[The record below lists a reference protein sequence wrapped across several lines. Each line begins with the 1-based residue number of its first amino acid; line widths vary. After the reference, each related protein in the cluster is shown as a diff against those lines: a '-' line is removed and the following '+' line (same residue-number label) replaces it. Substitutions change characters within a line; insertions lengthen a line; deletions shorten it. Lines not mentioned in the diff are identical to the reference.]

1 MLPAPTGRTE
11 DLAFVSIHPLA
22 ACWTMHEFDRKTC
35 SLIGRGMVEKKVL
48 VRRKQKRVTAK
59 LAPFRSGVISK
70 IAACS
75 RDKKVDGG
83 NGCLFKRVAAK
94 LAVCWKWVVA
104 KIAAHATVQRCA
116 TTLPTPGLAAALRV
130 IHDDFGIERSD
141 SARNRHR
148 NVNEMMIF
156 ETVAVHKEMGL

>member
-1 MLPAPTGRTE
+1 M
-11 DLAFVSIHPLA
+11 
-22 ACWTMHEFDRKTC
+22 
-35 SLIGRGMVEKKVL
+35 
-48 VRRKQKRVTAK
+48 TAK
-59 LAPFRSGVISK
+59 LALFRSGVISK

-75 RDKKVDGG
+75 R
-83 NGCLFKRVAAK
+83 FKRVAAK

-116 TTLPTPGLAAALRV
+116 TTLPTPSLAAALRV

-148 NVNEMMIF
+148 NVNGMMIF

>member
-1 MLPAPTGRTE
+1 M
-11 DLAFVSIHPLA
+11 
-22 ACWTMHEFDRKTC
+22 
-35 SLIGRGMVEKKVL
+35 L

-59 LAPFRSGVISK
+59 LALFRSGVISK

-148 NVNEMMIF
+148 NVNGMMIF